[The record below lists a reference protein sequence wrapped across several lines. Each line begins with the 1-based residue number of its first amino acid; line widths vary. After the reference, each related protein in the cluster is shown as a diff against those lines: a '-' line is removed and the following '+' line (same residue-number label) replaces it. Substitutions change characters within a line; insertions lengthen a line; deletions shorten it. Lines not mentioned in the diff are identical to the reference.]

1 MENKQFIPDQIQ
13 KIKKEIFPI
22 QLPVFDR
29 HGDQISFYAEQ
40 LMNGFLLSD
49 DGYLIRDLLSSGLTL
64 EEIQEELKKRLNNT
78 GIFVDGYEMKTMVN
92 QEQFVPAINEMTQV
106 FLDMEKLFF
115 NSEQK
120 RKMEYESGKSR
131 TP

>member
-1 MENKQFIPDQIQ
+1 MNASFPKKTKEKIMENKQFIPDQIQ

-115 NSEQK
+115 NSE
-120 RKMEYESGKSR
+120 
-131 TP
+131 

>member
-1 MENKQFIPDQIQ
+1 MKKKQVIPDQIQ
-13 KIKKEIFPI
+13 EIKKEIIPI

-40 LMNGFLLSD
+40 LMNGYLLFD
-49 DGYLIRDLLSSGLTL
+49 DGYLIRDLLSSGLKL
-64 EEIQEELKKRLNNT
+64 EEIQEELKKRLKNT

-92 QEQFVPAINEMTQV
+92 QAQLVLAINEMTQV

-115 NSEQK
+115 NPE
-120 RKMEYESGKSR
+120 
-131 TP
+131 